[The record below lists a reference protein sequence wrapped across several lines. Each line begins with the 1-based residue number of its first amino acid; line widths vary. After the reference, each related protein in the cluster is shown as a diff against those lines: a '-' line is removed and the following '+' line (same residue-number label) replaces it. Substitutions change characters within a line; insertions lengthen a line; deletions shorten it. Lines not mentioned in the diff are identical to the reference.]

1 MAEDIIRV
9 ENLHKSFVSHN
20 KSTEV
25 LQGIDLSV
33 KAGEIYGIIGKS
45 GAGKSTLVR
54 CINYLVKPSS
64 GKVLF
69 EGTDLGELGS
79 RELNQVRHQMAMIFQ
94 QFNLLMQRNA
104 LKNICY
110 PLEITRVP
118 KEQAKQRAMELLKLV
133 GMETRANAYP
143 AELSG
148 GQKQRIAIAR
158 ALASNPKV
166 LLCDEATSALD
177 PETTKSIL
185 ELLRDI
191 NHKLGITIV
200 VITHEMAVIEELCS
214 KVAIIS
220 DGKIAESGDMAQIFM
235 HPQSEA
241 ARQLIFPNRKSIPE
255 MRSRRYCRI
264 VFDGRSSFEP
274 VVANMVLDFGQ
285 AVNIM
290 FADTRNLDGMAVGQM
305 VIQLPD
311 NPEVALRMI
320 AYLRDKQISVEE
332 VSDHA

>member
-1 MAEDIIRV
+1 
-9 ENLHKSFVSHN
+9 
-20 KSTEV
+20 
-25 LQGIDLSV
+25 
-33 KAGEIYGIIGKS
+33 
-45 GAGKSTLVR
+45 
-54 CINYLVKPSS
+54 
-64 GKVLF
+64 
-69 EGTDLGELGS
+69 
-79 RELNQVRHQMAMIFQ
+79 
-94 QFNLLMQRNA
+94 
-104 LKNICY
+104 
-110 PLEITRVP
+110 
-118 KEQAKQRAMELLKLV
+118 
-133 GMETRANAYP
+133 
-143 AELSG
+143 
-148 GQKQRIAIAR
+148 R

-185 ELLRDI
+185 EMLRDI
-191 NHKLGITIV
+191 NRKLGITIV

-220 DGKIAESGDMAQIFM
+220 DGKIAESGDMARIFM

-311 NPEVALRMI
+311 NPEIAQRMI

-332 VSDHA
+332 VSDHV